1 MSNDYLLAQGAADV
15 DRLAILNH
23 LYGPPSEA
31 LLTEAGLKPGMRV
44 AEIGCGSGNMTC
56 WMAQMVGPSGHVTG
70 VDASE
75 ESLEQARKQAQARR
89 LGNVDLVRGDVNQ
102 LSLPADSFDLV
113 YCRFVLMHQ
122 RQPEK
127 GLRQM
132 RAAVRPGGKVVCE
145 ELDLSRCFF
154 EPPCPLMQRLMELN
168 VALGDRQGVHYRL
181 GSRMNTLFQNAGL
194 GQFELSFFTPAAM
207 RGPAKRLLTLS
218 FREIA
223 AKIVGSGLATQ
234 AEVDEIV
241 REAERTDSDNTTL
254 YGMPLMGQGWAHVP

>member
-15 DRLAILNH
+15 DRLALLNQV
-23 LYGPPSEA
+23 YGPPSEA
-31 LLTEAGLKPGMRV
+31 LLIEGGLKPGLRV

-56 WMAQMVGPSGHVTG
+56 WMAQRVGLNGHVTG

-75 ESLEQARKQAQARR
+75 ESLEQARKQAKVRQ
-89 LGNVDLVRGDVNQ
+89 LGNVEFVWGDVNQ
-102 LSLPADSFDLV
+102 LSLPPASFDLL

-127 GLRQM
+127 GLSQM
-132 RAAVRPGGKVVCE
+132 AAAVRPGGMVICE

-154 EPPCPLMQRLMELN
+154 EPPSLFMQRLMELN
-168 VALGDRQGVHYRL
+168 VALGDRQRVHYRL
-181 GSRMNTLFQNAGL
+181 GSRMNTLFQNAGI
-194 GQFELSFFTPAAM
+194 GQFELSFFTPAAL
-207 RGPAKRLLTLS
+207 RGPAKGLLTLS

-223 AKIVGSGLATQ
+223 AKVVGAGLATQ
-234 AEVDEIV
+234 GEVDEII

-254 YGMPLMGQGWAHVP
+254 YGMPLMGQAWARIP